1 MATTT
6 FASDRIALLIVDLYE
21 RLLERTTCR
30 TCMLRFTATVSE
42 FRSRTFERQEIERFT
57 NNAQEIPMNQS
68 MSIKVSIQPG
78 VSTVFTIHRGKR
90 RSYAHS

>member
-6 FASDRIALLIVDLYE
+6 FASDCIALLIVDLYK

-42 FRSRTFERQEIERFT
+42 FRSRTFESRKLRGHQQRTGDSDEPKHRH
-57 NNAQEIPMNQS
+57 QS
-68 MSIKVSIQPG
+68 VNTTAG
-78 VSTVFTIHRGKR
+78 LEGLRDT
-90 RSYAHS
+90 